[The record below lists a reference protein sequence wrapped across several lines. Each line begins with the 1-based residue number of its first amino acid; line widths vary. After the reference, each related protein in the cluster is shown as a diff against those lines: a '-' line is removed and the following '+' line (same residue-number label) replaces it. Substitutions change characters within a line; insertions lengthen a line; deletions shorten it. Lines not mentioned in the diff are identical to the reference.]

1 MTDAIATAS
10 PFAWRSRALGALAA
24 SSARSNAHTS
34 AHPFDLLVIGGGI
47 VGCGVARDAALRGL
61 KVALVEKGD
70 FASGTSSRSS
80 RLVHGGVRYLE
91 HGHLHL
97 VFESSRERR
106 RLLRLAP
113 HLVRPLS
120 FTWPVYEGA
129 RVAQWKLLAGL
140 TLYDA
145 LALFRNV
152 GNHRRLTR
160 EAVIARE
167 PALTTLGLVGGATY
181 WDAATDDA
189 RLTLANALGAAA
201 AGATVLNYAE
211 VTELV
216 RGTGRATGA
225 IVRDRVSGREVTVR
239 ARCLVSAAGPWTDAL
254 QRLEGPGAPDAL
266 APARATAPRGV
277 DSDGG
282 ESDDEPGVAASHAIL
297 GSAGTHITVARERVG
312 NASAITL
319 VAPQDGRVM
328 FVLPA
333 GEHAIIGTTETPAR
347 TGPDRIRATR
357 EEVRYLLNAVN
368 ANFPA
373 AMLHDNDV
381 VSAWAGI
388 RPLAAS
394 LVDHEAGSASRE
406 HTIAVGTQGVL
417 WVTGGKLTTYRA
429 MAEDVV
435 DRACASLGLS
445 DRPGRPNRE
454 IVLPGGAMQSLSATE
469 SDARAG
475 VGDEAIALRLAG
487 AYGSDWRQVWQPTRD
502 DSALRERID
511 DAHPYTVAEATYA
524 FSQEMAV
531 TLGDVLLRRTH
542 LAFEQRDHGLAAAR
556 RLAERLAPRL
566 GWDAAQVD
574 VEVARYE
581 REIERLFSIGD

>member
-1 MTDAIATAS
+1 MTDATATAP
-10 PFAWRSRALGALAA
+10 PFAWRAHALGALAA

-113 HLVRPLS
+113 HLVRPLA

-167 PALTTLGLVGGATY
+167 PALTTIGLVGGATY

-201 AGATVLNYAE
+201 AGATVLNYAA

-225 IVRDRVSGREVTVR
+225 IVRDLVSGREVTVR
-239 ARCLVSAAGPWTDAL
+239 AKCIVSAAGPWTDAL
-254 QRLEGPGAPDAL
+254 QQLESPARGGGVRASATDAPDAD
-266 APARATAPRGV
+266 APPVR
-277 DSDGG
+277 
-282 ESDDEPGVAASHAIL
+282 AIL
-297 GSAGTHITVARERVG
+297 GSAGTHITVARERMG
-312 NASAITL
+312 NGSAITL

-333 GEHAIIGTTETPAR
+333 REHAIIGTTETPAR
-347 TGPDRIRATR
+347 SGPDDVRASR
-357 EEVRYLLNAVN
+357 EDVRYLLDACN

-373 AMLHDNDV
+373 AMLGEDDV

-394 LVDHEAGSASRE
+394 LADHEAGSASRE
-406 HTIAVGTQGVL
+406 HTIAVGPQGVL

-435 DRACASLGLS
+435 DRACESLGIE

-454 IVLPGGAMQSLSATE
+454 VVLPGGAMQSLSATE
-469 SDARAG
+469 SDAKAG
-475 VGDEAIALRLAG
+475 VGDDAVAVRLAG
-487 AYGSDWRQVWQPTRD
+487 AYGCDWRHVWQPTRD
-502 DSALRERID
+502 DAVLRERMD
-511 DAHPYTVAEATYA
+511 DAHPYTVAEAAYA
-524 FSQEMAV
+524 VSQEMAV

-542 LAFEQRDHGLAAAR
+542 LAFEQRDHGVAAAAR
-556 RLAERLAPRL
+556 LAKRLAPRL
-566 GWDAAQVD
+566 GWDAARVVQ
-574 VEVARYE
+574 ELARYE
-581 REIERLFSIGD
+581 REVERIFSIGA

>member
-1 MTDAIATAS
+1 MAAAL

-34 AHPFDLLVIGGGI
+34 AQAFDLLVIGGGI

-61 KVALVEKGD
+61 RVALVEKGD

-160 EAVIARE
+160 EAVMARE
-167 PALTTLGLVGGATY
+167 PALTTVGLVGGATY
-181 WDAATDDA
+181 WDASTDDS
-189 RLTLANALGAAA
+189 RLTLANALGAVA
-201 AGATVLNYAE
+201 AGAAVVNYTA
-211 VTELV
+211 VTALLH
-216 RGTGRATGA
+216 GTGRVTGA
-225 IVRDRVSGREVTVR
+225 IVRDLVGGGDVTVR
-239 ARCLVSAAGPWTDAL
+239 ARCIVSAAGPWTDAL
-254 QRLEGPGAPDAL
+254 QRLELPGPTGRAATTPSDADDAPS
-266 APARATAPRGV
+266 R
-277 DSDGG
+277 
-282 ESDDEPGVAASHAIL
+282 AIL
-297 GSAGTHITVARERVG
+297 GSAGTHIAVARERIG
-312 NASAITL
+312 NESAITL
-319 VAPQDGRVM
+319 VAPSDGRVM

-333 GEHAIIGTTETPAR
+333 GEQAIVGTTETPAKA
-347 TGPDRIRATR
+347 GPDEIRATR
-357 EEVRYLLNAVN
+357 EEVRYLLDACN

-373 AMLHDNDV
+373 AMLRDV
-381 VSAWAGI
+381 DVISAWAGI

-394 LVDHEAGSASRE
+394 LADHEAGSASRE
-406 HTIAVGTQGVL
+406 HTIAEGAEGVL

-435 DRACASLGLS
+435 DRACQQLGLE

-454 IVLPGGAMQSLSATE
+454 VVLPGGAMQSLSATE
-469 SDARAG
+469 ADARVG
-475 VGDEAIALRLAG
+475 VGDEAIAMRLAA
-487 AYGSDWRQVWQPTRD
+487 AYGCDWRHVWQLTRED
-502 DSALRERID
+502 PWLRERMD
-511 DAHPYTVAEATYA
+511 DAHPYTLAEAAYA
-524 FSQEMAV
+524 FSHEMAM

-542 LAFEQRDHGLAAAR
+542 LAFELRDHGVAAAG
-556 RLAERLAPRL
+556 RLATRLAPRL
-566 GWDAAQVD
+566 GWDAAQVTAEL
-574 VEVARYE
+574 VRYE
-581 REIERLFSIGD
+581 REVARIFSIGS